1 MRGRPSGF
9 TLIEL
14 LIVIGIIGTLAAV
27 LLPALMG
34 AGDEA
39 NVAADR
45 LQLQQSHAQW
55 LEIYKLRHN
64 KALPSEG
71 GHKFV
76 LSTWKITDQTPEEF
90 DKYFTPG
97 ARDNDP
103 NYQELRKQ
111 LLRGEK
117 IWQDLKSCTP
127 EDTTYCGRAKQ
138 HIKTAYQTA
147 DEALMANSNNGM
159 WTLRTGSINILMS
172 SRQVRSL
179 SYAELQELYSLPD
192 FDVNNPIQ
200 TWGENSPIPQCKKLD
215 Q

>member
-34 AGDEA
+34 AGDGA
-39 NVAADR
+39 NVTADEM
-45 LQLQQSHAQW
+45 QLRQSHNQW
-55 LEIYKLRHN
+55 LELYKQQHN
-64 KALPSEG
+64 KSLPTEG

-76 LSTWKITDQTPEEF
+76 LSTWKILDQTPENF
-90 DKYFTPG
+90 DRYFTPG
-97 ARDNDP
+97 ARDNDAH
-103 NYQELRKQ
+103 YQELRKQ
-111 LLRGEK
+111 LLGGQK
-117 IWQDLKSCTP
+117 IWQDLQACTP

-138 HIKTAYQTA
+138 HLKTSYTTA

-159 WTLRTGSINILMS
+159 WTLRNGTVNILLS
-172 SRQVRSL
+172 SQQVRSL
-179 SYAELQELYSLPD
+179 SYPMLKELYSLGDMDPQ
-192 FDVNNPIQ
+192 NPIQ
-200 TWGENSPIPQCKKLD
+200 TWGPNSPIPQCQKLD